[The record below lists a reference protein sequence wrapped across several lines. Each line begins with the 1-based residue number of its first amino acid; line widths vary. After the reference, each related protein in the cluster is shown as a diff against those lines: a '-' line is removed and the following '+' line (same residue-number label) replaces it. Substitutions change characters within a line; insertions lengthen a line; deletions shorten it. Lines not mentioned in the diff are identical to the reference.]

1 MSELN
6 VNKTNNTIKGDVD
19 NDDIEVITNWEELPG
34 VKPELLRGIYSYGF
48 ENPSPIQQRGIV
60 PLFNRKDIIAQA
72 QSGTGKTGCFTIGT
86 LQLIDTSVNTTQAI
100 VISPTRELSI
110 QTKKVF
116 DSIGVMM
123 KGLTT
128 HLLIGGNSTDM
139 DIRTL
144 SSHNPHI
151 LIGCPGRIH
160 DMMRRRKINIQ
171 TCRIIV
177 VDEADEMLSH
187 GFKEQI
193 YDIFQYLPSEVQ
205 VALFSA
211 TLPVEINGLTEKFMR
226 NPVKILVKTEQLTL
240 EGINQFYVAL
250 NNDDEK
256 YEALK
261 DIYGAISVSQCIIYC
276 NSIHRV
282 QNLYTAM
289 TSDDFSVCQIHSN
302 IDKTE
307 RSRNYNDFI
316 SGKTRVLISTNLTAR
331 GIDVQQVSSVI
342 NFDVPKS
349 VDTYLHRIGRSGRWG
364 RKGMAINFVTKF
376 DVTNIRAIEQHYAT
390 EIKELPANIVT

>member
-1 MSELN
+1 
-6 VNKTNNTIKGDVD
+6 
-19 NDDIEVITNWEELPG
+19 
-34 VKPELLRGIYSYGF
+34 
-48 ENPSPIQQRGIV
+48 
-60 PLFNRKDIIAQA
+60 
-72 QSGTGKTGCFTIGT
+72 
-86 LQLIDTSVNTTQAI
+86 
-100 VISPTRELSI
+100 
-110 QTKKVF
+110 
-116 DSIGVMM
+116 
-123 KGLTT
+123 
-128 HLLIGGNSTDM
+128 
-139 DIRTL
+139 
-144 SSHNPHI
+144 
-151 LIGCPGRIH
+151 
-160 DMMRRRKINIQ
+160 MMRRRKINIQ